1 MHVTVYTFYHQIKKQ
16 AKEIEESKPVAPAP
30 VSEDDGG
37 NEIYLLYMLP
47 MFVNLLLRNRTI

>member
-16 AKEIEESKPVAPAP
+16 AKEIEESKPVPPAP

-37 NEIYLLYMLP
+37 NEIYFLYVTNVCK
-47 MFVNLLLRNRTI
+47 FTTEK

>member
-1 MHVTVYTFYHQIKKQ
+1 MHVTIHTYFHQIKKQ

-37 NEIYLLYMLP
+37 NEGFIFY
-47 MFVNLLLRNRTI
+47 FITTEK

>member
-1 MHVTVYTFYHQIKKQ
+1 MHVTVYTYYHQIKKQ

-37 NEIYLLYMLP
+37 NEIYFLYVTNVCK
-47 MFVNLLLRNRTI
+47 FTTEK